1 MKRKM
6 ILIAL
11 LAVLAVFMTSA
22 YIFHSTSSNRDK
34 VLTASKELAKISKAL
49 PMFNMVKLTGICNV
63 EIKYDQN
70 CRIEVRGPKNFVE
83 NLSYSV
89 SNCTLNIKMNKEYAY
104 RTAEKN
110 NGFLSIVIYL
120 PVLTKIEKDNLGD
133 VKVADDVQFENLY
146 AINSSMSDL
155 TFGEI
160 DCNTAILLL
169 KSGGNL
175 YAGNIKVK
183 TELMCRNTSMGKMIV
198 GNVIADKLKMELSS
212 GGDLCTGNVTV
223 RKELKCRNSSMG
235 EMKMNNITCTNLEM
249 YLSSGGKIHANDI
262 VSHENVSCE
271 NSSMGEIK
279 LNTIKCK
286 STCDVNLS
294 SGGAIVAYRV
304 IANVLKCASTSVGNI
319 KIKNADVKKYFQ
331 NAENGNVI
339 INY

>member
-70 CRIEVRGPKNFVE
+70 CKIEVRGPKNFVE

-175 YAGNIKVK
+175 YTGNIKVR
-183 TELMCRNTSMGKMIV
+183 TALTCRNTSMGTMKIE
-198 GNVIADKLKMELSS
+198 NVTADKFQMELSS
-212 GGDLCTGNVTV
+212 GGDLTV
-223 RKELKCRNSSMG
+223 GDVMVKKELKCNNTSMG
-235 EMKMNNITCTNLEM
+235 ELKMGNVTCLNLEM
-249 YLSSGGKIHANDI
+249 NLLSSGNIEVNDI
-262 VSHENVSCE
+262 ICQENVICE
-271 NSSMGEIK
+271 NSSMGKIK
-279 LNTIKCK
+279 VNTIDCK
-286 STCDVNLS
+286 NACDVNLS
-294 SGGAIVAYRV
+294 SGGSFIAYRV
-304 IANVLKCASTSVGNI
+304 IANKLNCTSSSIGKI
-319 KIKNADVKKYFQ
+319 KIKKTDVKSYSQK
-331 NAENGNVI
+331 ADNGNI
-339 INY
+339 SINY